1 MKGQT
6 VIKELFT
13 VPELGP
19 KATGLD
25 QWSQM
30 FFLTIHLGGR
40 RRRIG
45 EEAQG
50 LRSTNW

>member
-25 QWSQM
+25 QWSQI
-30 FFLTIHLGGR
+30 FFRLYIWDGEGG
-40 RRRIG
+40 
-45 EEAQG
+45 E
-50 LRSTNW
+50 